1 MRPTAAGAV
10 LAAVLLLAACTDDG
24 TPASGPQESVA
35 PTAARTAVPTTAPT
49 AGPQPTPGEG
59 PALDA
64 AVAAAFVTAVGED
77 LGRDSSDIADELLHQ
92 GVFICATL
100 SVAEASPD
108 EAVAVYAQYLEQDP
122 SLAGP
127 LWDNAVLHLCPEL
140 VDGYELVL
148 DRAEA
153 AG

>member
-1 MRPTAAGAV
+1 MRPLAAGAA
-10 LAAVLLLAACTDDG
+10 LTAVLVLAACTDDG
-24 TPASGPQESVA
+24 AEAGAPESSSAA
-35 PTAARTAVPTTAPT
+35 PTAAPTTAAPT
-49 AGPQPTPGEG
+49 AGPQPSPGSG

-64 AVAAAFVTAVGED
+64 AVAAAFVVAVGED

-108 EAVAVYAQYLEQDP
+108 EAVAVYEQYLAEDP
-122 SLAGP
+122 ALVGP

-148 DRAEA
+148 DRAQA

>member
-1 MRPTAAGAV
+1 MRPTAAGAA
-10 LAAVLLLAACTDDG
+10 LAVVLLLTGCTGDG
-24 TPASGPQESVA
+24 TAAAGREQRPATPSAAA
-35 PTAARTAVPTTAPT
+35 PTATASPTAPV
-49 AGPQPTPGEG
+49 PGSG

-100 SVAEASPD
+100 SVAQASSD
-108 EAVAVYAQYLEQDP
+108 EAVAVYRQYLEQDP
-122 SLAGP
+122 ALTGP

-140 VDGYELVL
+140 VDAYELVL

>member
-1 MRPTAAGAV
+1 MRPTAAGGV
-10 LAAVLLLAACTDDG
+10 LAAVLLLAACTGDG
-24 TPASGPQESVA
+24 PGSAGPEPSVTS
-35 PTAARTAVPTTAPT
+35 TAAPATPVPTGT
-49 AGPQPTPGEG
+49 AGPQPTSGSG

-108 EAVAVYAQYLEQDP
+108 EAVAVYEQYLTDDP
-122 SLAGP
+122 NLTGP

-148 DRAEA
+148 DRAQA

>member
-1 MRPTAAGAV
+1 MHGRRHGRRRVGVVPDAHRRGRDHPRARRDRGAGA
-10 LAAVLLLAACTDDG
+10 
-24 TPASGPQESVA
+24 
-35 PTAARTAVPTTAPT
+35 R
-49 AGPQPTPGEG
+49 G

-77 LGRDSSDIADELLHQ
+77 LGRDSSGIADELLHQ

-108 EAVAVYAQYLEQDP
+108 EAVAVYEQYLAEDP
-122 SLAGP
+122 DLTGP
-127 LWDNAVLHLCPEL
+127 LWNNAVRHLCPEL
-140 VDGYELVL
+140 VDAYELVL
-148 DRAEA
+148 DRAQA